1 MSFPCG
7 CSRDGCGN
15 VAGRIE
21 FNPLRV
27 RTHYLHTIMKL
38 DLEKRR
44 MLIQGAGEQYA
55 ESDPLSSPSSTCPT
69 SPDLSSVAGLDSELE
84 ESEVQTV
91 VEVQDLLAEQDIL
104 ERENETAV
112 LHLQSAEEQER
123 REREEA
129 EGEAVQQELGAGG
142 LTEQPLCLMPAALGG
157 ELPEQ
162 AEVPGVEQVLLQG
175 PFPTGATVLCITD
188 NQEESPSDLLKDST
202 SLLYYQLS
210 PIEPGAF
217 ETLPREEE
225 AEQEERSVREP
236 ASGGGECAERKQ
248 EGGEESKG
256 GKPEEIT
263 CGQSLGKSLTNVIL
277 CSEEC
282 VEVEEGRPSSPRQSL
297 PEEQC
302 QRGSCVEGE
311 ADPLPPEV

>member
-38 DLEKRR
+38 DVEKRR
-44 MLIQGAGEQYA
+44 MLIQGTGDQYA

-84 ESEVQTV
+84 ESEVQSV

-129 EGEAVQQELGAGG
+129 EGEAVQPELSADG
-142 LTEQPLCLMPAALGG
+142 LTEQPLCLLPSALGG

-188 NQEESPSDLLKDST
+188 NQEESPSDLLKDSS

-217 ETLPREEE
+217 ETLPRTEE
-225 AEQEERSVREP
+225 AEQEGPLVREQD
-236 ASGGGECAERKQ
+236 AREDEFAERKQ
-248 EGGEESKG
+248 EGGEELKEDKHED
-256 GKPEEIT
+256 KP
-263 CGQSLGKSLTNVIL
+263 LTDVIL

-282 VEVEEGRPSSPRQSL
+282 VAAVEERPASPQQKI

-302 QRGSCVEGE
+302 QEQSCMKKEV
-311 ADPLPPEV
+311 DPLPPEV